1 LKRIL
6 VYNTA
11 TLLARSHAEY
21 HGVRACKPMYLTER
35 DQLTGI
41 MVVEEECAD
50 AMHGLLEQV
59 LVGKVN
65 TFIHK
70 QEFHHAGNK
79 YQYRQQ

>member
-1 LKRIL
+1 MERG
-6 VYNTA
+6 
-11 TLLARSHAEY
+11 HA
-21 HGVRACKPMYLTER
+21 KPMQSAQQ

-41 MVVEEECAD
+41 MVVEEERTDDTC
-50 AMHGLLEQV
+50 GLLEQI

-79 YQYRQQ
+79 YQYRQ